1 VIPGE
6 TDAPGELPRV
16 GTGAGVSQYLSNVYL
31 VSWDVPD
38 LPSTAARGAR
48 AFEGGLV
55 RGISL
60 GVGGVGGGMCFK
72 PLDLSL

>member
-48 AFEGGLV
+48 LQEHLKGGWSVALV
-55 RGISL
+55 L
-60 GVGGVGGGMCFK
+60 VLVELEVGCA
-72 PLDLSL
+72 SNH